1 MNTAP
6 RTESIQRHAD
16 TDAAIRTVPNGKR
29 APTTREGRD
38 VGCVP
43 TLPNERHELLE
54 LRRASNITIH
64 TLGAPTQK
72 LSRSLL
78 PAAAATVSHPHR
90 AGTAHSARRGRTAP
104 ARPRRTAHPCG
115 HLFPF
120 VRSPPFLRVHRSI
133 KQSTVSW
140 HPPALPSG
148 FAAPGRKGCTLVQ
161 RTFAASC
168 DRCIV
173 FVTPTYIESA
183 NVCHRRITRALAVF
197 V

>member
-1 MNTAP
+1 MGNARRRHEREESLVAYLPSLMSGMNYC
-6 RTESIQRHAD
+6 
-16 TDAAIRTVPNGKR
+16 R
-29 APTTREGRD
+29 APKGIEHHNPHSRCAD
-38 VGCVP
+38 
-43 TLPNERHELLE
+43 
-54 LRRASNITIH
+54 A
-64 TLGAPTQK
+64 QQ

-115 HLFPF
+115 HLFLF

-173 FVTPTYIESA
+173 FVTPTYIECA